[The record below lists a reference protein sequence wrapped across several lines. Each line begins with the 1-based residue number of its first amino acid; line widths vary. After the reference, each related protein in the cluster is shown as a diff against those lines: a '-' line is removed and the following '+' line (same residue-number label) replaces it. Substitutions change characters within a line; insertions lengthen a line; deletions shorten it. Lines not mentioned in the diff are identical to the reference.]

1 MTTATAPTTL
11 DRHWPAEGVTR
22 VPFWAYSD
30 PQVYEQEMSRIF
42 CGESWAYVGLEV
54 EIPHAGDFK
63 QVTIGDRPVVMVP
76 PGPLV
81 LLGFAVRRL
90 ARAVLNVAGNLFGG
104 AEERSS

>member
-1 MTTATAPTTL
+1 MCDYAAAPASSSPGTIPSIVWIL
-11 DRHWPAEGVTR
+11 IPVVLIIIAAAGAVIMEPDRVSQGRPGQPSPPR
-22 VPFWAYSD
+22 S
-30 PQVYEQEMSRIF
+30 S
-42 CGESWAYVGLEV
+42 
-54 EIPHAGDFK
+54 
-63 QVTIGDRPVVMVP
+63 DRPVVMVP